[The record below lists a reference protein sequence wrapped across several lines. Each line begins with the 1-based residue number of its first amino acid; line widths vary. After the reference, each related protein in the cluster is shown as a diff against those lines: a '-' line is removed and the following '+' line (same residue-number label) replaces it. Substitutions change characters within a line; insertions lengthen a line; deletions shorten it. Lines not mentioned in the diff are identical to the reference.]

1 MDQEN
6 DKIKLLYDA
15 ASSEY
20 DLGSYDE
27 FAVKIQDPSKRR
39 ALYDAIGVKYDLGS
53 YDEFESKIVDS
64 VKKKDTS
71 EVLSPEES
79 MVSTSEMDSSDFKE
93 ASKKASEDPKY
104 DIGDYEFDDRFSAGA
119 KDVYASILR
128 IPQFLQE
135 QAATIVGSFDPE
147 FKETLDSM
155 SREERDIFLGN
166 IPTVSSVLGTSG
178 TTMASE
184 EYTKEAENI
193 RDSFEKFDTSITED
207 IMDLELG
214 RAAGRLFNETVGAVP
229 SIIQAFIPG
238 IGIGSI
244 ALGSAAQKSKEL
256 QDKGEELGI
265 RTSLNSIVTGAGEGL
280 LETFTKKI
288 GGKFFKSLAGKSE
301 DFVMKSMSGFAK
313 EFGIDFLKEGSSE
326 SGSLLIGK
334 LADYAISGDEKAFE
348 NSLYEFTDTFLVGG
362 FATGPISGATQ
373 GVNITRQIA
382 KKRELDRAV
391 GSTKYN
397 SISDAFTKENVSQ
410 LDNDQLSLTEKDSA
424 ESLLELQLAE
434 RLKKKE
440 INNAQAK
447 EILDNFKE
455 VKTLSNE
462 VDGLDLDSNQKQQA
476 INLIKEKRNLEKTI
490 QGKDENLVSKQK
502 NRIEKINN
510 NLKSLSEGVDI
521 TQKEE
526 VAATQEKTIAE
537 ERVVE
542 QAPVVQEET
551 PAVKEDK
558 AAEAEL
564 DLFSQEQALTKPKL
578 TTIKEKVKSG
588 KNTYFLEER
597 GADIKIFKEDGTE
610 VPQFIKRQRKRGMIG
625 DTRKAKNPGY
635 VRILSNTKGIVSDAK
650 IEKERQQ
657 YWEQAKE
664 RFSSES
670 PKSIV
675 DAWLADGGKVSRE
688 SIKDEIGGDPKV
700 FLWATGIKEEK
711 TLPTI
716 ANASEDLARNFGFE
730 EDNEPFR
737 NALIESISSYTGV
750 DSIKDDYIAQLRDE
764 EQSMMEQ
771 QEIEAVDDFIEPNEK
786 ALLDSAISEE
796 EALQSMSEE
805 EAISY
810 YEEQYRKQFESLTE
824 DEQAAIIE
832 QQETTDEQPET
843 ELESGVIEEESVNEL
858 PTEPETQQDIIE
870 QAVVEE
876 KRKSTKENIKD
887 KQAEENVFVSTNEIL
902 GKGGFIDRLKR
913 RWISYKKFLPES
925 LFIAKEARD
934 GAIKKYAT
942 RAEAFARSYDS
953 TVNKI
958 VKSDKTI
965 KDKRKA
971 KGEIQAEFDKL
982 LRGEVTPD
990 ESTLNDDLLILAT
1003 NMRTQID
1010 ALSNELVRLGYIK
1023 SRKSVENII
1032 KNKGKYLNRSYK
1044 VFTSENWKDAVSDEV
1059 KQQAKNYILDN
1070 ASKLR
1075 GDQKYSLSEKARKMA
1090 FGEDISYEQALEDL
1104 VDLEIDKILNRDVT
1118 SGFIK
1123 SAATGSL
1130 NRKILKQRKDI
1141 PIPIR
1146 QLMGEDLDPANN
1158 YMNTVIK
1165 LSALVENVKYQ
1176 NQIRK
1181 NGLGVYF
1188 FEEGDVNRPKEFSK
1202 KITKDKSEAFPILKG
1217 LYTTPELAEAFEAQQ
1232 KNNSEFM
1239 NNFMMVGGYVK
1250 WAKTVG
1256 SVATHAKNFFGNIGF
1271 AMINGHYN
1279 VKELKKSV
1287 DTVIGDL
1294 KNLTDDDFR
1303 VKFEK
1308 YVELGIIKQSA
1319 SLGDIKSA
1327 IDYKNSDDVFQQILA
1342 NEKKNNELKKSN
1354 AVSRLINKAI
1364 PTSKAAE
1371 VAATKISETAS
1382 KTKSL
1387 LDNLYQS
1394 EDDFWKIYG
1403 YENELSQYS
1412 KALFNK
1418 DKSQLTPD
1426 ERAKVDREVSEIIKN
1441 QYPTYD
1447 RVPEIIKRLGKN
1459 PFLGAFVSFHAESIR
1474 TAFNTYSQAQKE
1486 LKSSNP
1492 EVRRIGGKRL
1502 AAAGTYTAAK
1512 LAVFSALGTLLVGG
1526 EDDDEEK
1533 KDVRKFLPPWSKN
1546 SSVVLFES
1554 DPGKLNYLDITAND
1568 PHAIFSKLVNAAVRE
1583 EDVVSKFTEAS
1594 LELLKPFVG
1603 KDLLFAA
1610 GTEIFNNEKSSGS
1623 PLYKDGDST
1632 ADKLAAVSNRIY
1644 ELFEPGTFTSI
1655 RRGYD
1660 AYKSDDKKLSNELIG
1675 LTGFRPVSLDLKTS
1689 MFFNVKD
1696 LSKDVA
1702 DQKSVYNSARYKQLS
1717 DSSIDLDSK
1726 YNQVNDALKEKYI
1739 EGHELIK
1746 SGMRIGLTDRE
1757 IVKILKDQ
1765 RFSQKE
1771 VNMMFSGRI
1780 YDYQPSKMRR

>member
-27 FAVKIQDPSKRR
+27 FAVKIQDPLKRR
-39 ALYDAIGVKYDLGS
+39 SLYDAIGVKYNLGS

-93 ASKKASEDPKY
+93 ASKKAAEDPKY

-119 KDVYASILR
+119 KDVFASILR

-135 QAATIVGSFDPE
+135 QSATIIGSFYPE
-147 FKETLDSM
+147 FQEALESM
-155 SREERDIFLGN
+155 SREERDIFLGLM
-166 IPTVSSVLGTSG
+166 PSVSPVVGTYG
-178 TTMASE
+178 TTVASE
-184 EYTKEAENI
+184 EYTKEAEKI

-229 SIIQAFIPG
+229 SIIQAFIPVAG
-238 IGIGSI
+238 ITSI

-280 LETFTKKI
+280 LEIFTKKI
-288 GGKFFKSLAGKSE
+288 GSKFFKSLAGKSK
-301 DFVMKSMSGFAK
+301 DFVMKSISGFAK
-313 EFGIDFLKEGSSE
+313 EFGIDFAKEGSSE

-382 KKRELDRAV
+382 KKRDLDRAV

-397 SISDAFTKENVSQ
+397 SLSDAFTKENISE

-424 ESLLELQLAE
+424 ESLLELQLDE

-502 NRIEKINN
+502 NRIEEINN

-521 TQKEE
+521 TQQEE
-526 VAATQEKTIAE
+526 VAPAQETVVAE
-537 ERVVE
+537 EPVAE
-542 QAPVVQEET
+542 QTPVVQEET
-551 PAVKEDK
+551 PAIQEDVEVLDDGKLKYKTSSATEVVVDQSGKFVNAIDVKTGKERKTRATILKSQNDLINQKDYTIGKSAFEGVPQGQFIDNPSDFVASKSENPQEIAIEYLK
-558 AAEAEL
+558 AK
-564 DLFSQEQALTKPKL
+564 EQQGENIDPVISNFVGKYKVSGENLKDYYGGKDDMPKL
-578 TTIKEKVKSG
+578 LGYIKGEKG
-588 KNTYFLEER
+588 
-597 GADIKIFKEDGTE
+597 
-610 VPQFIKRQRKRGMIG
+610 
-625 DTRKAKNPGY
+625 RKAQSLDAIAIEVSEMAGREVTPQELFDIMMDPRYK
-635 VRILSNTKGIVSDAK
+635 SNTRPKESETVTDLRNRLIDVTGLLATDDQIQK
-650 IEKERQQ
+650 IANQDPSKLKPVNEPLDVVVDQAIAQKQLERQQ
-657 YWEQAKE
+657 
-664 RFSSES
+664 
-670 PKSIV
+670 
-675 DAWLADGGKVSRE
+675 
-688 SIKDEIGGDPKV
+688 
-700 FLWATGIKEEK
+700 
-711 TLPTI
+711 
-716 ANASEDLARNFGFE
+716 
-730 EDNEPFR
+730 
-737 NALIESISSYTGV
+737 
-750 DSIKDDYIAQLRDE
+750 
-764 EQSMMEQ
+764 M
-771 QEIEAVDDFIEPNEK
+771 
-786 ALLDSAISEE
+786 EE
-796 EALQSMSEE
+796 E
-805 EAISY
+805 
-810 YEEQYRKQFESLTE
+810 TE
-824 DEQAAIIE
+824 NSD
-832 QQETTDEQPET
+832 
-843 ELESGVIEEESVNEL
+843 V
-858 PTEPETQQDIIE
+858 EPETQEDVIE
-870 QAVVEE
+870 EAVVEE
-876 KRKSTKENIKD
+876 KKKTTKEQIKE
-887 KQAEENVFVSTNEIL
+887 KQAEENVFISTDEIL
-902 GKGGFIDRLKR
+902 GKGGFVDGLKR

-925 LFIAKEARD
+925 LFKAKEARD

-971 KGEIQAEFDKL
+971 KAEIQAEFDKL

-990 ESTLNDDLLILAT
+990 ESTLNDNLLILAT
-1003 NMRTQID
+1003 KMRTQID
-1010 ALSNELVRLGYIK
+1010 GLSNELVRLGYIK

-1044 VFTSENWKDAVSDEV
+1044 VFTSKNWKDAVSDEV

-1104 VDLEIDKILNRDVT
+1104 VDLEINKILNRDVT

-1130 NRKILKQRKDI
+1130 NKKILKQRKDI
-1141 PIPIR
+1141 PLPIR
-1146 QLMGEDLDPANN
+1146 QLMGEDIDPANN
-1158 YMNTVIK
+1158 YMNSVIK

-1176 NQIRK
+1176 NEIRK

-1256 SVATHAKNFFGNIGF
+1256 SIATHAKNFFGNIGF

-1354 AVSRLINKAI
+1354 AVSRLINKTI

-1426 ERAKVDREVSEIIKN
+1426 ERAKVDEEVSEIIKN

-1459 PFLGAFVSFHAESIR
+1459 PFFGAFVSFQAESVR
-1474 TAFNTYSQAQKE
+1474 TAFSTYIQAKKE
-1486 LKSSNP
+1486 LKSTNP
-1492 EVRRIGGKRL
+1492 EVRKIGGKRI
-1502 AAAGTYTAAK
+1502 AAAATYTTTK
-1512 LAVFSALGTLLVGG
+1512 LAVFSALGTLLIGG
-1526 EDDDEEK
+1526 EDDNEEK

-1554 DPGKLNYLDITAND
+1554 EPGKLNYLDITAND

-1583 EDVVSKFTEAS
+1583 EDLVSKFTEAS
-1594 LELLKPFVG
+1594 LEILKPFVG

-1632 ADKLAAVSNRIY
+1632 ADKLKAVSNRIY

-1660 AYKSDDKKLSNELIG
+1660 SYKSDDKKLSNELIG

-1696 LSKDVA
+1696 LNKDVA

-1726 YNQVNDALKEKYI
+1726 YNQVNDALKEKYM

-1746 SGMRIGLTDRE
+1746 SGMRIGLTDVE

>member
-39 ALYDAIGVKYDLGS
+39 ALYDAIGVKYNLGS
-53 YDEFESKIVDS
+53 YSEFESKVVDS

-93 ASKKASEDPKY
+93 ASKKAAEDPKY
-104 DIGDYEFDDRFSAGA
+104 DVGDYEFDDRFSAGA

-147 FKETLDSM
+147 LQEALDSM

-184 EYTKEAENI
+184 EYTKEAEKI
-193 RDSFEKFDTSITED
+193 RDSFQKFDTSITED

-238 IGIGSI
+238 VGIGSI

-265 RTSLNSIVTGAGEGL
+265 ATSLNSIITGAGEGL

-288 GGKFFKSLAGKSE
+288 GGKFFKSLKGKSE
-301 DFVMKSMSGFAK
+301 EFVMKSMKGFAK
-313 EFGIDFLKEGSSE
+313 EFGIDFLGEGASE

-373 GVNITRQIA
+373 GVNITKQIA
-382 KKRELDRAV
+382 KKREIDRAV

-397 SISDAFTKENVSQ
+397 SLSDAFTKENVSE
-410 LDNDQLSLTEKDSA
+410 LDNDQLSLVGKDSA

-440 INNAQAK
+440 INNAQSK

-462 VDGLDLDSNQKQQA
+462 VDGLDLDDNQKQQA
-476 INLIKEKRNLEKTI
+476 INLIKEKKTLEKTI

-502 NRIEKINN
+502 NRIEEINN

-521 TQKEE
+521 AQQEE
-526 VAATQEKTIAE
+526 VAITQEVTPTE
-537 ERVVE
+537 EVAVE
-542 QAPVVQEET
+542 ETPVVQEEA
-551 PAVKEDK
+551 PAVQEDV
-558 AAEAEL
+558 EVL
-564 DLFSQEQALTKPKL
+564 DDGKL
-578 TTIKEKVKSG
+578 KYKTSSATEVVVDQSG
-588 KNTYFLEER
+588 KFVNAIDVKTGKER
-597 GADIKIFKEDGTE
+597 KTRSTILKSQDDLINQKDYTIGKSAFDD
-610 VPQFIKRQRKRGMIG
+610 VPQGQFISDPSDLVATKSENPQEIALEYL
-625 DTRKAKNPGY
+625 KA
-635 VRILSNTKGIVSDAK
+635 
-650 IEKERQQ
+650 KERQ
-657 YWEQAKE
+657 
-664 RFSSES
+664 S
-670 PKSIV
+670 V
-675 DAWLADGGKVSRE
+675 DTDPVIENFVGKYKVSGKSLKDYYGSKDDLPNLLGYLKGEKGRKAQSLDTIAIEVSEMAGRQVTPQELFDIMMDPRYKSNTRPKE
-688 SIKDEIGGDPKV
+688 SEIVTDLRNRFIDVTGLLATDGQIQKIANQDPSKLKPV
-700 FLWATGIKEEK
+700 NEPLDVVIDQAIAQSQLERDQAAKEEK
-711 TLPTI
+711 
-716 ANASEDLARNFGFE
+716 A
-730 EDNEPFR
+730 
-737 NALIESISSYTGV
+737 
-750 DSIKDDYIAQLRDE
+750 
-764 EQSMMEQ
+764 
-771 QEIEAVDDFIEPNEK
+771 
-786 ALLDSAISEE
+786 EE
-796 EALQSMSEE
+796 EAAVEKE
-805 EAISY
+805 P
-810 YEEQYRKQFESLTE
+810 
-824 DEQAAIIE
+824 
-832 QQETTDEQPET
+832 QET
-843 ELESGVIEEESVNEL
+843 LIEE
-858 PTEPETQQDIIE
+858 
-870 QAVVEE
+870 AVVEE
-876 KRKSTKENIKD
+876 QRKSRKEQIKE
-887 KQAEENVFVSTNEIL
+887 KQAEENVFISTDQIL
-902 GKGGFIDRLKR
+902 GKGGFIDGLKR

-925 LFIAKEARD
+925 LFKAKEARD
-934 GAIKKYAT
+934 GAIKKYTT
-942 RAEAFARSYDS
+942 RAEAFARSYDK

-958 VKSDKTI
+958 VNSDKTI
-965 KDKRKA
+965 KNKKQA
-971 KGEIQAEFDKL
+971 KQNIQTEFDKL
-982 LRGEVTPD
+982 LRGEITPD
-990 ESTLNDDLLILAT
+990 DSTLNDDLLILAT
-1003 NMRTQID
+1003 KMRTQID

-1023 SRKSVENII
+1023 SRKSVENIV

-1044 VFTSENWKDAVSDEV
+1044 VFTNKNWKDAVSDEI

-1141 PIPIR
+1141 PLPIR
-1146 QLMGEDLDPANN
+1146 QLMGEDIDPANN
-1158 YMNTVIK
+1158 YMNSVLK

-1181 NGLGVYF
+1181 NGLGIYF

-1202 KITKDKSEAFPILKG
+1202 KITSDKSDAFPLLKG

-1256 SVATHAKNFFGNIGF
+1256 SIATHFKNFFGNTGF
-1271 AMINGHYN
+1271 AMINGHYDMR
-1279 VKELKKSV
+1279 ELKKSWE
-1287 DTVIGDL
+1287 TVIGDL
-1294 KNLTDDDFR
+1294 RGLTNDEFR
-1303 VKFEK
+1303 AKFEK

-1319 SLGDIKSA
+1319 SIGDVKAA

-1354 AVSRLINKAI
+1354 AVSRLINKTI
-1364 PTSKAAE
+1364 PTSRVAE

-1382 KTKSL
+1382 KTKTL

-1394 EDDFWKIYG
+1394 EDDFWKIHG

-1412 KALFNK
+1412 KALFGK
-1418 DKSQLTPD
+1418 EKSQLTPE
-1426 ERAKVDREVSEIIKN
+1426 ERAKVDEEVSEIIKN

-1459 PFLGAFVSFHAESIR
+1459 PFFGAFVSFQAESIR
-1474 TAFNTYSQAQKE
+1474 TAFNTYTQFKKE
-1486 LKSSNP
+1486 LKSTNP
-1492 EVRRIGGKRL
+1492 EIRKIGAKRM
-1502 AAAGTYTAAK
+1502 AAASIYATAK
-1512 LAVFSALGTLLVGG
+1512 LAVFSALGTLLIGG

-1546 SSVVLFES
+1546 SSILLFES
-1554 DPGKLNYLDITAND
+1554 EPGKLSYLDMTAND

-1583 EDVVSKFTEAS
+1583 EDIVSKFTEAS
-1594 LELLKPFVG
+1594 LEILKPFVG
-1603 KDLLFAA
+1603 KDLLFSAA
-1610 GTEIFNNEKSSGS
+1610 TEIFNNEKSNGS
-1623 PLYKDGDST
+1623 PLYKDGDT
-1632 ADKLAAVSNRIY
+1632 TFAKIEAVRNRIL
-1644 ELFEPGTFTSI
+1644 ELIEPGTFTTI

-1660 AYKSDDKKLSNELIG
+1660 AYRSDDKKLGNEIIG

-1689 MFFNVKD
+1689 LFFNIKD
-1696 LSKDVA
+1696 LNKDIA

-1726 YNQVNDALKEKYI
+1726 YIQVNDALKEKYL

-1757 IVKILKDQ
+1757 IAKILKDQ

>member
-53 YDEFESKIVDS
+53 YSDFESKVVGS

-71 EVLSPEES
+71 ELLSPEES

-93 ASKKASEDPKY
+93 ASKKAAEDSKY
-104 DIGDYEFDDRFSAGA
+104 DVGDYEFDDRFSAGT
-119 KDVYASILR
+119 KDVFASILR
-128 IPQFLQE
+128 IPQFIQE

-147 FKETLDSM
+147 LKETLDSM
-155 SREERDIFLGN
+155 SREERDVFLGN

-184 EYTKEAENI
+184 EYTKEAEKI

-238 IGIGSI
+238 VGIGSI

-265 RTSLNSIVTGAGEGL
+265 ATSLNSIVTGAGEGL

-288 GGKFFKSLAGKSE
+288 GGKFFKSLSGKSK

-313 EFGIDFLKEGSSE
+313 EFGIDFLGEGASE

-382 KKRELDRAV
+382 KKREIDRAV

-397 SISDAFTKENVSQ
+397 SLSDAFTKENVSQ
-410 LDNDQLSLTEKDSA
+410 LDNDQLSLANKESS

-440 INNAQAK
+440 INNAQSK
-447 EILDNFKE
+447 DILDNFKE

-462 VDGLDLDSNQKQQA
+462 VDGLDLDDNQKQQA
-476 INLIKEKRNLEKTI
+476 INLIKEKKTLEKTI

-502 NRIEKINN
+502 NRIEEINN

-521 TQKEE
+521 TQQEEVATTQEVTPTEE
-526 VAATQEKTIAE
+526 VAAE
-537 ERVVE
+537 E
-542 QAPVVQEET
+542 APVVQEEA
-551 PAVKEDK
+551 PEVQEDV
-558 AAEAEL
+558 EVL
-564 DLFSQEQALTKPKL
+564 DDGNLKYKTSSATEVVVDQ
-578 TTIKEKVKSG
+578 SG
-588 KNTYFLEER
+588 KFVNAIDVKTGKER
-597 GADIKIFKEDGTE
+597 KTRATILKSQDDLINQKDYTIGKSAFDG
-610 VPQFIKRQRKRGMIG
+610 VPQGQFIDNPSDFVATKSENPQEIALEYL
-625 DTRKAKNPGY
+625 KAKEQQSVDTDPVIENFVGKY
-635 VRILSNTKGIVSDAK
+635 KVSGKSLKDYYGSEDDLSNLLGYLKGEKGRKSQSLDTIAIEVSEMAGRQVTPQELFDIMMDPRYKSNTRPKESDIVTDLRNRFIDVTGLLATDSQIKK
-650 IEKERQQ
+650 IANQDPSKLKPVNEPIDVVIDQAISQSQLERDQAPKDSKTEKE
-657 YWEQAKE
+657 
-664 RFSSES
+664 
-670 PKSIV
+670 V
-675 DAWLADGGKVSRE
+675 DV
-688 SIKDEIGGDPKV
+688 
-700 FLWATGIKEEK
+700 
-711 TLPTI
+711 
-716 ANASEDLARNFGFE
+716 
-730 EDNEPFR
+730 
-737 NALIESISSYTGV
+737 
-750 DSIKDDYIAQLRDE
+750 
-764 EQSMMEQ
+764 
-771 QEIEAVDDFIEPNEK
+771 
-786 ALLDSAISEE
+786 
-796 EALQSMSEE
+796 
-805 EAISY
+805 
-810 YEEQYRKQFESLTE
+810 
-824 DEQAAIIE
+824 
-832 QQETTDEQPET
+832 
-843 ELESGVIEEESVNEL
+843 
-858 PTEPETQQDIIE
+858 EPETQESVVKEAVDEE
-870 QAVVEE
+870 Q
-876 KRKSTKENIKD
+876 RKSRKEQTKD
-887 KQAEENVFVSTNEIL
+887 KQAEENVFISTNEIL
-902 GKGGFIDRLKR
+902 GKGGFIDGLKR
-913 RWISYKKFLPES
+913 RWVSYKKFLPES
-925 LFIAKEARD
+925 LFKAKEARD
-934 GAIKKYAT
+934 GAIKKYTT
-942 RAEAFARSYDS
+942 RSEAFARSYDK

-958 VKSDKTI
+958 VNSDKKI
-965 KDKRKA
+965 KNKKQA
-971 KGEIQAEFDKL
+971 KQNIQTEFDKL
-982 LRGEVTPD
+982 LRGEITPD
-990 ESTLNDDLLILAT
+990 DSTLNDDLLILAT
-1003 NMRTQID
+1003 KMRTQID

-1044 VFTSENWKDAVSDEV
+1044 VFTNKNWKDAVSDEV

-1075 GDQKYSLSEKARKMA
+1075 GDQKYSLSEKARRMA

-1141 PIPIR
+1141 PLPIR
-1146 QLMGEDLDPANN
+1146 QLMGEDIDPANN
-1158 YMNTVIK
+1158 YMNSVLK

-1202 KITKDKSEAFPILKG
+1202 KITSDKSEAFPLLKG

-1256 SVATHAKNFFGNIGF
+1256 SIATHFKNFVGNLGF
-1271 AMINGHYN
+1271 AMINGHYDI
-1279 VKELKKSV
+1279 KELKKSWE
-1287 DTVIGDL
+1287 TVIGDL
-1294 KNLTDDDFR
+1294 KGLTDDEFR
-1303 VKFEK
+1303 SKFEK

-1319 SLGDIKSA
+1319 SIGDVKAA

-1354 AVSRLINKAI
+1354 AVSRLINKTI
-1364 PTSKAAE
+1364 PTSRVAE

-1382 KTKSL
+1382 KTKTL

-1394 EDDFWKIYG
+1394 EDDFWKIHG

-1412 KALFNK
+1412 KALFGKN
-1418 DKSQLTPD
+1418 KSQLTPD
-1426 ERAKVDREVSEIIKN
+1426 QRAKVDEEVSEIIKN

-1459 PFLGAFVSFHAESIR
+1459 PFLGAFVSFQAESIR
-1474 TAFNTYSQAQKE
+1474 TAFNTYAQANKE
-1486 LKSSNP
+1486 LKSTNP
-1492 EVRRIGGKRL
+1492 EVRKIGGKRI

-1512 LAVFSALGTLLVGG
+1512 LAVFSALGTLLIGG

-1554 DPGKLNYLDITAND
+1554 EPGKLNYLDITAND
-1568 PHAIFSKLVNAAVRE
+1568 PHAVFSKLVNAAVRE
-1583 EDVVSKFTEAS
+1583 EDIVSKFTEAS
-1594 LELLKPFVG
+1594 LEVLKPFVG
-1603 KDLLFAA
+1603 KDLLFSAA
-1610 GTEIFNNEKSSGS
+1610 TEIFNNEKSSGS
-1623 PLYKDGDST
+1623 PLYKDGDTTFEKLT
-1632 ADKLAAVSNRIY
+1632 AVRNRIF
-1644 ELFEPGTFTSI
+1644 ELVEPGTFTSI

-1660 AYKSDDKKLSNELIG
+1660 AYKSNDKKLGNEIIG
-1675 LTGFRPVSLDLKTS
+1675 LTGYRPVNLDLNTS
-1689 MFFNVKD
+1689 IFFNVKD
-1696 LSKDVA
+1696 LSKDIA

-1726 YNQVNDALKEKYI
+1726 YSQVNDALKEKYL

-1746 SGMRIGLTDRE
+1746 SGMRLGLTDRE
-1757 IVKILKDQ
+1757 IAKILKDQ

-1780 YDYQPSKMRR
+1780 YDYQPSKMRK

>member
-93 ASKKASEDPKY
+93 ASKKAAEDSKY

-119 KDVYASILR
+119 KDVFASILR

-135 QAATIVGSFDPE
+135 QAATIYGSFDPE
-147 FKETLDSM
+147 FQETLDSM
-155 SREERDIFLGN
+155 SREERDIFLGQN
-166 IPTVSSVLGTSG
+166 PALMAGVGTG
-178 TTMASE
+178 GFTKASE
-184 EYTKEAENI
+184 EYTKEAEKI

-238 IGIGSI
+238 VGIGSI

-288 GGKFFKSLAGKSE
+288 GGKFFKSLKGKSE
-301 DFVMKSMSGFAK
+301 EFVMKSMSGFAK
-313 EFGIDFLKEGSSE
+313 EFGIDFLGEGASE

-373 GVNITRQIA
+373 GVNISRQIA
-382 KKRELDRAV
+382 KKRDLDRAV

-397 SISDAFTKENVSQ
+397 SLSDAFTKENVSQ
-410 LDNDQLSLTEKDSA
+410 LDNEQLSLTEKDSA

-440 INNAQAK
+440 INNAKAK

-502 NRIEKINN
+502 NRIEEINN

-521 TQKEE
+521 TQQEE
-526 VAATQEKTIAE
+526 VAPAQETVLAE
-537 ERVVE
+537 EPVVE

-551 PAVKEDK
+551 PAIQEDVEVLDDGKLKYKTSSATEVVVDQSGKFINAIDVKTGKERKTRATVLKSQNDLINQKDYTIGKSAFEGVPEGQFIDNPSDFVASRSENPQEIALEYIRMKEKQSEDIDPVVSSFVGRFK
-558 AAEAEL
+558 VKGGKSIEKYYGGE
-564 DLFSQEQALTKPKL
+564 DDIPKL
-578 TTIKEKVKSG
+578 LGYLKGEKGRIAQSLDSIAKELSG
-588 KNTYFLEER
+588 ELKKEVTPEQLF
-597 GADIKIFKEDGTE
+597 DIMMDPRYK
-610 VPQFIKRQRKRGMIG
+610 
-625 DTRKAKNPGY
+625 
-635 VRILSNTKGIVSDAK
+635 SNTRPKESEIVTDLRNRFIDVTGLLATDDQIQK
-650 IEKERQQ
+650 IANQDPSKLKPVNEPLDVVIDQAIAQRQLERQQ
-657 YWEQAKE
+657 M
-664 RFSSES
+664 
-670 PKSIV
+670 
-675 DAWLADGGKVSRE
+675 
-688 SIKDEIGGDPKV
+688 
-700 FLWATGIKEEK
+700 EEE
-711 TLPTI
+711 T
-716 ANASEDLARNFGFE
+716 
-730 EDNEPFR
+730 
-737 NALIESISSYTGV
+737 
-750 DSIKDDYIAQLRDE
+750 
-764 EQSMMEQ
+764 
-771 QEIEAVDDFIEPNEK
+771 EK
-786 ALLDSAISEE
+786 AE
-796 EALQSMSEE
+796 
-805 EAISY
+805 
-810 YEEQYRKQFESLTE
+810 
-824 DEQAAIIE
+824 
-832 QQETTDEQPET
+832 ET
-843 ELESGVIEEESVNEL
+843 EEVDV
-858 PTEPETQQDIIE
+858 EPETQEDIIE
-870 QAVVEE
+870 EAIVEE
-876 KRKSTKENIKD
+876 KKKTTKEKIKE
-887 KQAEENVFVSTNEIL
+887 KQAEENVFISTDEIL
-902 GKGGFIDRLKR
+902 GKGGFVDGLKR

-925 LFIAKEARD
+925 LFKAKEARD

-1003 NMRTQID
+1003 KMRTQID

-1044 VFTSENWKDAVSDEV
+1044 VFTSKNWKDAVSDEV

-1130 NRKILKQRKDI
+1130 NKKILKQRKDI
-1141 PIPIR
+1141 PLPIR
-1146 QLMGEDLDPANN
+1146 QLMGEDIDPANN
-1158 YMNTVIK
+1158 YMNSVLK

-1202 KITKDKSEAFPILKG
+1202 KITSDKSEAFPLLKG

-1256 SVATHAKNFFGNIGF
+1256 SIATHFKNFVGNLGF
-1271 AMINGHYN
+1271 AMINGHYDM
-1279 VKELKKSV
+1279 KELKKSWE
-1287 DTVIGDL
+1287 TVIGDL
-1294 KNLTDDDFR
+1294 KGLTDDEFR
-1303 VKFEK
+1303 AKFEK

-1319 SLGDIKSA
+1319 SIGDVKAA

-1354 AVSRLINKAI
+1354 AVSRLINKTI

-1382 KTKSL
+1382 KTKTL

-1394 EDDFWKIYG
+1394 EDDFWKIHG

-1412 KALFNK
+1412 KALFGK
-1418 DKSQLTPD
+1418 EKSQLTPD
-1426 ERAKVDREVSEIIKN
+1426 ERAKVDKEVSEIIKN

-1459 PFLGAFVSFHAESIR
+1459 PFLGAFVSFQAESIR
-1474 TAFNTYSQAQKE
+1474 TAFNTYAQAQKE
-1486 LKSSNP
+1486 LKSTNP
-1492 EVRRIGGKRL
+1492 EVRKIGGKRI
-1502 AAAGTYTAAK
+1502 AAAGTYTATK

-1526 EDDDEEK
+1526 EDDNEEK

-1546 SSVVLFES
+1546 SSVLLFES
-1554 DPGKLNYLDITAND
+1554 EPGKLNYLDMNAND
-1568 PHAIFSKLVNAAVRE
+1568 PHAIFSKLVNAAIRE

-1632 ADKLAAVSNRIY
+1632 ADKIKAVSNRIY
-1644 ELFEPGTFTSI
+1644 ELFEPGTFTSV

-1696 LSKDVA
+1696 LNKDVA

-1726 YNQVNDALKEKYI
+1726 YNQVNDALKEKYM

-1746 SGMRIGLTDRE
+1746 SGMRIGLTDVE

-1780 YDYQPSKMRR
+1780 YDYQPFKMRR